1 MGFKAFGTNF
11 YIYSPKF
18 ICKKISICMS
28 RKIALIGGGPAA
40 LFMYKK
46 LIENSSEEP
55 LEIIVYEKNNQLG
68 AGFPYSSLGA
78 MQEHITNVSGN
89 EIPSLP
95 QSMKEWVGTVD
106 AGVVKPYN
114 INSENFNDF
123 KVVPRLLFGTYLQ
136 QQFDLLI
143 KQSKSENVKTT
154 VWYNTKV
161 EDIIYDN
168 TTGFS
173 TIKDDKQK
181 NIEVNEVVI
190 CTGHVWPKMNEGKI
204 DGWFDS
210 PYPPQKLKQQ
220 FNAPVA
226 LRGASLTAIDAIRT
240 LAHANGSF
248 IHNDDS
254 SYTYKLN
261 EESQGFSLV
270 LHSLHGYLPAVRFH
284 LEDTHLTP
292 KNFIEE
298 EDVPG
303 LKEKFGGYIP
313 LDFIYKTNFVDPLK
327 MQDNDLYNIIKD
339 FSIEEFVAYMFKD
352 RENNDGFDL
361 LRQEY
366 KEAEE
371 SIENRTSVIWKE
383 TLGALS
389 YAMNYPAKH
398 MSAEDMLRL
407 KKVLMPLVSLI
418 IAYVPQSSCR
428 ELLALHDA
436 GVLSLI
442 SVDESSD
449 VQPAENG
456 GADYFYHKEKKD
468 KVYFKTYVNAIG
480 QGAMQL
486 NDFPFKSLVIDEIV
500 SAAYLHFK
508 DVKIAEEE
516 LEKGNKLVEPA
527 ATEGYYLKVP
537 GLNIN
542 DHFQVLNKFGAFNPN
557 IFIMAVPFI
566 GGLNPDFSG
575 LDFCDTA
582 SGKIAATIFKKELV
596 LDKEAKESNYIN
608 A

>member
-1 MGFKAFGTNF
+1 MNK
-11 YIYSPKF
+11 
-18 ICKKISICMS
+18 
-28 RKIALIGGGPAA
+28 KIALVGGGPAA

-46 LIENSSEEP
+46 LVENNTAEL
-55 LEIIVYEKNNQLG
+55 LEIIIYEKNNQLG
-68 AGFPYSSLGA
+68 AGFPYSRAGA

-89 EIPSLP
+89 EIPTLP
-95 QSMKEWVGTVD
+95 QSIKDWVQVVD
-106 AGVVKPYN
+106 AAVLKPYG

-123 KVVPRLLFGTYLQ
+123 KVLPRLLFGTYLQ
-136 QQFDLLI
+136 HQFELLI
-143 KQSKSENVKTT
+143 KQSKSKNIKTT
-154 VWYNTKV
+154 VWFDTKV
-161 EDIIYDN
+161 EDVKYDDA
-168 TTGFS
+168 TGLS
-173 TIKDDKQK
+173 EITDDKQK
-181 NIEVNEVVI
+181 TFFVNEVI
-190 CTGHVWPKMNEGKI
+190 ISTGHVWPKTFEGKV

-210 PYPPQKLKQQ
+210 PYPPQKLKQTY
-220 FNAPVA
+220 NAPIA
-226 LRGASLTAIDAIRT
+226 IKGASLTAIDAIRT
-240 LAHANGSF
+240 LAHANGAF
-248 IHNDDS
+248 THNEDS
-254 SYTYKLN
+254 TYSYKVN
-261 EESQGFSLV
+261 EESKGFSIV

-298 EDVPG
+298 KDVPE

-327 MQDNDLYNIIKD
+327 TQDPALYNIIKD
-339 FSIEEFVAYMFKD
+339 FSIEDFVTYMFKD

-361 LRQEY
+361 LKQEY
-366 KEAEE
+366 KEAEY

-436 GVLSLI
+436 GVISLI
-442 SVDESSD
+442 AVDENSD
-449 VQPAENG
+449 VKPAENG
-456 GADYFYHKEKKD
+456 GADYFYDKEKTD
-468 KVYFKTYVNAIG
+468 KTYFKTYVNAIG

-486 NDFPFKSLVIDEIV
+486 HDFPFESLKNDEVI
-500 SAAYLHFK
+500 SSAYLHFK
-508 DVKIAEEE
+508 DDSLAEEE
-516 LEKGNKLVEPA
+516 MAKGNKLVVPA

-537 GLNIN
+537 GININ

-582 SGKIAATIFKKELV
+582 SDKIATTIFKNEMEWLN
-596 LDKEAKESNYIN
+596 ESSESDSMI

>member
-1 MGFKAFGTNF
+1 MN
-11 YIYSPKF
+11 
-18 ICKKISICMS
+18 

-46 LIENSSEEP
+46 LIENISEEA
-55 LEIIVYEKNNQLG
+55 LEIIIYEKNNQLG
-68 AGFPYSSLGA
+68 AGFPYSSVGA

-95 QSMKEWVGTVD
+95 QSMKEWVASVD
-106 AGVVKPYN
+106 AIVLKPYN

-123 KVVPRLLFGTYLQ
+123 KAVPRLLFGTYLQ
-136 QQFDLLI
+136 HQFELLI
-143 KQSKSENVKTT
+143 KQSKAENIKTT

-161 EDIIYDN
+161 EDVLYDE
-168 TTGFS
+168 TTGLS
-173 TIKDDKQK
+173 TILDSKQK
-181 NIEVNEVVI
+181 TTEVNEVVI
-190 CTGHVWPKMNEGKI
+190 CTGHVWPKVNEGKVE
-204 DGWFDS
+204 GWFDS
-210 PYPPQKLKQQ
+210 PYPPQKLKKI
-220 FNAPVA
+220 FNEPIAIK
-226 LRGASLTAIDAIRT
+226 GASLTAIDAIRT
-240 LAHANGSF
+240 LAHANGAF
-248 IHNDDS
+248 IHNTDS
-254 SYTYKLN
+254 TYSYKVN
-261 EESQGFSLV
+261 DESKGFCIV

-298 EDVPG
+298 KDVPA

-313 LDFIYKTNFVDPLK
+313 LDFIYKTNFVEPLK
-327 MQDNDLYNIIKD
+327 TQDPALYNIIKD

-352 RENNDGFDL
+352 RQNNDGFDL
-361 LRQEY
+361 LKQEY

-428 ELLALHDA
+428 ELLALHEA
-436 GVLSLI
+436 GLI
-442 SVDESSD
+442 GLIAVDENSD

-456 GADYFYHKEKKD
+456 GAHYFYDKEKTE

-486 NDFPFKSLVIDEIV
+486 HDFPFESLKREEVI
-500 SAAYLHFK
+500 SSAYLHFK
-508 DVKIAEEE
+508 DDTAAEEE
-516 LEKGNKLVEPA
+516 MAKGNKLVLPA

-537 GLNIN
+537 GININ
-542 DHFQVLNKFGAFNPN
+542 DHFQVLNKFGAFNPS

-582 SGKIAATIFKKELV
+582 SDKIATTIFNNEMEL
-596 LDKEAKESNYIN
+596 AKESSESDSMI